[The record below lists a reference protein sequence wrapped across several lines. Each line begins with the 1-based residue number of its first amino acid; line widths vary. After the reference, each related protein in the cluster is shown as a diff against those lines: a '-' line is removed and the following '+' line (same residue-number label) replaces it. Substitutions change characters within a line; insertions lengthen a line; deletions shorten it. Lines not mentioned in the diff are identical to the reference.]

1 MQNLESNLDL
11 SFLLETEFSNPEQLL
26 SVKKGEALLK
36 ENEFNDKLYLI
47 LEGSITSYVYDSEG
61 KKHKSFSAQKNMF
74 VGVYSFFSGSNKSL
88 TEVIA
93 NEDSKFAYITYNQ
106 FQNSIKSS
114 KYLLGKFISLIM
126 NELIFRHRQLQKII
140 IEKEQ
145 TFQKLLETEKMASL
159 GQMAAGIAHELNNSI
174 TVLKNNNE
182 WLSKVVGEI
191 LKKNSS
197 ENYLFFTEGF
207 EKGRTLTSSE
217 AKSKAKDFAKKHSI
231 PRDLARKFVE
241 AGLTENDFAKLKK
254 NIEKEVLAK
263 HKNWEIGTAFYD
275 ISVASKQAAHV
286 VQSVKTLGAK
296 SSFREANQD
305 VNESI
310 HNALALLQSALR
322 EINLK
327 LELNSLN
334 PIIANKGELVQVW
347 TNLVK
352 NACESL
358 KSSEI
363 ENPEVVISSEQKK
376 NFILVKIQDNG
387 NGIPQEMLN
396 KIFRPNVT
404 TKIGGLS
411 FGLGLGL
418 TIVERLVNSYN
429 GKISVKSE
437 KGETTFEIKLPN

>member
-11 SFLLETEFSNPEQLL
+11 SFLLETEFSNPDQVLM
-26 SVKKGEALLK
+26 VKKGEVLLK
-36 ENEFNDKLYLI
+36 ENQVNDKLYFI
-47 LEGSITSYVYDSEG
+47 LEGSITSFVYDSEG
-61 KKHKSFSAQKNMF
+61 KKYKSFSAQKNMF
-74 VGVYSFFSGSNKSL
+74 VGVYSFFSGSSKSL
-88 TEVIA
+88 TEVVT
-93 NEDSKFAYITYNQ
+93 NEDSKFAFITYSQ

-114 KYLLGKFISLIM
+114 KYLLGKFISVILK
-126 NELIFRHRQLQKII
+126 ELIFRHRQLQKII

-174 TVLKNNNE
+174 AVLKNNNE
-182 WLSKVVGEI
+182 WLSKIIGEI
-191 LKKNSS
+191 LKENNS
-197 ENYLFFTEGF
+197 ENHHFFTEGF

-217 AKSKAKDFAKKHSI
+217 AKSKAKDFAKKYSI
-231 PRDLARKFVE
+231 SKDLARKFVE
-241 AGLTENDFAKLKK
+241 AGLTENDFAKIRN

-310 HNALALLQSALR
+310 HNALALLQSSLR

-327 LELNSLN
+327 LELKPLNS
-334 PIIANKGELVQVW
+334 IIANKGELVQIW

-358 KSSEI
+358 RNSGI
-363 ENPEVVISSEQKK
+363 QNPEIIIFSEQQKTS
-376 NFILVKIQDNG
+376 ISVKIQDNG
-387 NGIPQEMLN
+387 NGIPKEMLN
-396 KIFRPNVT
+396 QIFRPNVT

-429 GKISVKSE
+429 GRISVQSVR
-437 KGETTFEIKLPN
+437 GETIFEIKLPN